1 MINLS
6 IGRQYAEAKL
16 QEIDSYFRKIGKGKS
31 SSELLTTLKAQ
42 TTVEMNSTE
51 LQILQT
57 YERKRSV
64 LDIPDAEL
72 KGKR

>member
-6 IGRQYAEAKL
+6 IGRQYAEANL
-16 QEIDSYFRKIGKGKS
+16 QEIDSYFRKMGKGKS
-31 SSELLTTLKAQ
+31 SSDLLATAKAH
-42 TTVEMNSTE
+42 TAVAVNSTE

-64 LDIPDAEL
+64 SDIPGAEL

>member
-16 QEIDSYFRKIGKGKS
+16 QEIDSYFRKIGKGKCS
-31 SSELLTTLKAQ
+31 SDLVATAKAQ
-42 TTVEMNSTE
+42 TTTEVNSTQ